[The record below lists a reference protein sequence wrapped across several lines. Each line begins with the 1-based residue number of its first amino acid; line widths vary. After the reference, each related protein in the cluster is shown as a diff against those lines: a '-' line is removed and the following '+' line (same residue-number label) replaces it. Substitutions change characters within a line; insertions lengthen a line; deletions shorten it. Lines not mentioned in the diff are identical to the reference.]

1 MSSEM
6 KSSYKFT
13 DRSDWL
19 KYVMTNMP
27 KIKAQQKNSIATEIW
42 VSSKRGI
49 LGKWCDETSLGYIE
63 EYRDELRLM
72 KERIAFS
79 R

>member
-1 MSSEM
+1 MHSEM

-13 DRSDWL
+13 ERSDWVN
-19 KYVMTNMP
+19 YVTTNMP
-27 KIKAQQKNSIATEIW
+27 KIQAQQNSSVATEIW

-49 LGKWCDETSLGYIE
+49 LGKWCDEISLGYIE

>member
-1 MSSEM
+1 M
-6 KSSYKFT
+6 KSSHKFT
-13 DRSDWL
+13 NRTDWI
-19 KYVMTNMP
+19 KYITTNMP
-27 KIKAQQKNSIATEIW
+27 KVKAQQKNSVATEIW

-49 LGKWCDETSLGYIE
+49 LGKWCDEINLGYIE

-72 KERIAFS
+72 KERIALA

>member
-1 MSSEM
+1 MHSEM

-13 DRSDWL
+13 DRSDWVN
-19 KYVMTNMP
+19 YVTTNMP
-27 KIKAQQKNSIATEIW
+27 KIKAQQNNSVATEIW
-42 VSSKRGI
+42 VSSNRGI
-49 LGKWCDETSLGYIE
+49 LGKWCDEIGLGYIE

-72 KERIAFS
+72 KERIAYS